1 MQPTGL
7 SAKQTWIL
15 LDFAKRMPA
24 KPAPRTVASRPL
36 VTYLSEEDQTLYVAH
51 DACPHRGAALH
62 RGTVR
67 GQCVVCAYHAH
78 AIGPKAHA
86 DRFVPTARDTGLV
99 WVDSALGADV
109 RAPADPPSYPE
120 FSDPSYRVIE
130 YSKTVPVNP
139 VLMTENTLDWQ
150 HLASVHRFALVEGDP
165 KVTIH
170 SSTGTHGHA
179 TYEYSGPNFELT
191 IDNEY
196 HIPFTTSLRFKFRD
210 TRTGK
215 AIPPLLLWFS
225 LTPLDAGRCEL
236 NLRIARATVTWLP
249 CLTDWVFKLID
260 ELPLYE
266 DVEIVR
272 TVDPTAWSSNRLT
285 PGDGFVAAY
294 REAMT
299 AHCPSLLREFVS

>member
-1 MQPTGL
+1 MQSRPV
-7 SAKQTWIL
+7 KQQTWIL
-15 LDFAKRMPA
+15 LDFAKRMP
-24 KPAPRTVASRPL
+24 KQHTPAPRTVASRPL
-36 VTYLSEEDQTLYVAH
+36 VTYLGDDQELYVAH

-78 AIGPKAHA
+78 AISPAAHA
-86 DRFVPTARDTGLV
+86 DRFVPTTEDAGLV
-99 WVDSALGADV
+99 WVDSTLGA
-109 RAPADPPSYPE
+109 ATTEPTDPPSYSE
-120 FSDPSYRVIE
+120 FSDPAFRVIE

-170 SSTGTHGHA
+170 KTGMHGLA
-179 TYEYSGPNFELT
+179 TYEYTGPNFQLT

-210 TRTGK
+210 TRTGTEL
-215 AIPPLLLWFS
+215 PPLLLWFS

-236 NLRIARATVTWLP
+236 NLRIARATATWLP
-249 CLTDWVFKLID
+249 WLTDWVFKMID

-272 TVDPTAWSSNRLT
+272 TVDPASWSSNRLT
-285 PGDGFVAAY
+285 PGDRFVAAY
-294 REAMT
+294 REAMLRN
-299 AHCPSLLREFVS
+299 CPFLLRDFVT